1 MIDDP
6 RHKKYLEFIG
16 LGLEIAVSLSFPI
29 LLGYW
34 LDLKWDSSP
43 LMLMAGVLL
52 GLVFMIGLFSRVI
65 RKMNNEP

>member
-43 LMLMAGVLL
+43 LMLMAGILL